1 MLTQFTS
8 VIVALLVFS
17 FIVFIHELGHFYF
30 ARRGG
35 IAVARFAVGM
45 GPKLIGKKIN
55 GTEWTINLLP
65 IGGYCYMLGEDGSEE
80 KIEIPEDLP
89 GGLFT
94 DKSVWVR
101 IKAVFGGP
109 LFNFILAFV
118 FAIILMSL
126 SDISTNEI
134 GIVGEGTP
142 AEEAGL
148 MVGDKLVEIDGEKLF
163 RPREASIYI
172 NVAEGDPVDVVVER
186 TYDDGS
192 SEELIFT
199 IQPAMIE
206 SDPNVAPEDSP
217 DYFYIGIGYGQADKN
232 VWSVVKYG
240 ALETASWIKVVFYS
254 LGKLFTGK
262 VALNSLSGP
271 VGLVSTI
278 GKDYEAS
285 LAEGIKV
292 VISQL
297 SFWIVLIS
305 ANLGIMNL
313 LPIPALDGGRLVFLL
328 GEVIT
333 GKPIAPNKEGFIHL
347 IGFALLMLLM
357 VFIMYNDIL
366 RVFGLG

>member
-1 MLTQFTS
+1 MLSQLTS
-8 VIVALLVFS
+8 IIVALLVFS

-30 ARRGG
+30 ARRGD
-35 IAVARFAVGM
+35 IAVKRFAVGM
-45 GPKLIGKKIN
+45 GPKLFGMKIN
-55 GTEWTINLLP
+55 GTEWTVNLLP

-80 KIEIPEDLP
+80 SVEIPEDLP

-94 DKSVWVR
+94 DKSVWTR
-101 IKAVFGGP
+101 ILAVFGGP

-126 SDISTNEI
+126 TSISTNEI
-134 GIVGEGTP
+134 AVVGEGMP
-142 AEEAGL
+142 AETAGIQ
-148 MVGDKLVEIDGEKLF
+148 VGDELIKVDGERLF
-163 RPREASIYI
+163 RPREATIYI
-172 NVAEGDPVDVVVER
+172 NVAEGDPVDVLVRR

-192 SEELIFT
+192 DELIEFT
-199 IQPAMIE
+199 IEPETIE
-206 SDPNVAPEDSP
+206 LDPTLDPEESP
-217 DYFYIGIGYGQADKN
+217 NYYRIGIGYGMAEKT
-232 VWSVVKYG
+232 VWNVVKYG

-254 LGKLFTGK
+254 LGKLFTGG

-278 GKDYEAS
+278 GSDYQRS
-285 LAEGIKV
+285 LAEGLVV
-292 VISQL
+292 VISQM
-297 SFWIVLIS
+297 SFWVVLIS

-313 LPIPALDGGRLVFLL
+313 LPIPALDGGRLVFLF

-347 IGFALLMLLM
+347 VGFALLMLLM

-366 RVFGLG
+366 RVLGIG